1 MTMFLERK
9 QDQSVYYFIKN
20 IFASTPAVKV
30 VDEYPNQLLTLPTV
44 SVENM
49 SLTIRPFEIGNRKG
63 RRYAMWAIDV
73 FATSKTQ
80 RDDIAYKILET
91 LEDNI
96 PVYDYDQGFPPTIVP
111 QIGVL
116 QPEDINYNII
126 KVIPALVETLYWRS
140 LIMLTSTYES
150 KI

>member
-20 IFASTPAVKV
+20 IFAAIPAVKV

-91 LEDNI
+91 LEYNI
-96 PVYDYDQGFPPTIVP
+96 PVYDYDQGFPPTTVP

-116 QPEDINYNII
+116 QPEDIHYNII
-126 KVIPALVETLYWRS
+126 KVIPALVDTLYWRS
-140 LIMLTSTYES
+140 LINLTSTYES

>member
-20 IFASTPAVKV
+20 IFSTIPAVSV
-30 VDEYPNQLLTLPTV
+30 VDEYPERLLTLPTV

-49 SLTIRPFEIGNRKG
+49 RLTIRPFEIGNRHG
-63 RRYAMWAIDV
+63 RRYGMWAIDI
-73 FATSKTQ
+73 FGKNKAQ

-96 PVYDYDQGFPPTIVP
+96 PVYDYDQGFPPTPVP

-126 KVIPALVETLYWRS
+126 KVIPALVDVLYWRS
-140 LIMLTSTYES
+140 QILLTSTYES
-150 KI
+150 NI